1 MTPTPVEERT
11 PQTENLDESVA
22 RGPWSAA
29 TDHRPPTTDHGPR
42 AKGRSRFSILNSQ
55 FSILRILVHIGCLI
69 PFAVLIWDFLHNQ
82 LTVNPIQEATFRTG
96 KTALILLVLALA
108 CTPVNIVLG
117 IKQVLP
123 LRRPLGLYAFFYVCI
138 HLLIFAAVD
147 YGLDWGLIQEAIT
160 EKRYVL
166 VGFSAFLLLL
176 PLAITSTRGWQRR
189 LGKRWKSLHRLV
201 YIAAPLVVIHFLWLV
216 KADIRE
222 PLLFGAIVTTLLLL
236 RTPRVRR
243 ALVNLRYR
251 LTGRGGKGVS
261 RNKLP
266 SVGD

>member
-1 MTPTPVEERT
+1 VAKGHRPRT
-11 PQTENLDESVA
+11 PD
-22 RGPWSAA
+22 
-29 TDHRPPTTDHGPR
+29 
-42 AKGRSRFSILNSQ
+42 KSRFSNLNFQ
-55 FSILRILVHIGCLI
+55 FSLLQILVHISCWV
-69 PFAVLIWDFLHNQ
+69 PFIVLIWDFIHNQ

-108 CTPVNIVLG
+108 CTPANIVLG
-117 IKQVLP
+117 LKQALP

-147 YGLDWGLIQEAIT
+147 YGLDWGLIKEAIA

-166 VGFSAFLLLL
+166 VGFTAFLLLV

-201 YIAAPLVVIHFLWLV
+201 YLAVPLVVIHFLWLV
-216 KADIRE
+216 KADISE
-222 PLLFGAIVTTLLLL
+222 PLLFGAIVATLLLL

-243 ALVNLRYR
+243 TLVNLRYR
-251 LTGRGGKGVS
+251 LSGRAAPGTSKTSQG
-261 RNKLP
+261 
-266 SVGD
+266 

>member
-1 MTPTPVEERT
+1 M
-11 PQTENLDESVA
+11 
-22 RGPWSAA
+22 
-29 TDHRPPTTDHGPR
+29 
-42 AKGRSRFSILNSQ
+42 
-55 FSILRILVHIGCLI
+55 
-69 PFAVLIWDFLHNQ
+69 VLIWDFLHNH
-82 LTVNPIQEATFRTG
+82 LTVNPIEEATFRTG

-108 CTPVNIVLG
+108 CTPANIIFGL
-117 IKQVLP
+117 KQVLP

-138 HLLIFAAVD
+138 HLLIFVAVD
-147 YGLDWGLIQEAIT
+147 YGLDWGLIKEAIA

-166 VGFSAFLLLL
+166 VGFTAFLLLL

-201 YIAAPLVVIHFLWLV
+201 YLAAPLVVIHFLWLV

-222 PLLFGAIVTTLLLL
+222 PLLFGAIVATLLLL

-251 LTGRGGKGVS
+251 LSGRTSPGISKTSQG
-261 RNKLP
+261 
-266 SVGD
+266 